1 MKIYSMLAYTSLALS
16 GCGGDPS
23 LSPSALTSAS
33 TASKVISIEGDDAD
47 LLINVLFQSGLRD
60 ASGRLGALHLKA
72 DAISCSAAVVPDP
85 RPSCTILLQ
94 GELKSVATAGAATMF
109 QVLKAH
115 GAKDRQA
122 TLGVDVVGGGAVD
135 CQRVTIHSGISKCS
149 LTIHD

>member
-1 MKIYSMLAYTSLALS
+1 VT
-16 GCGGDPS
+16 
-23 LSPSALTSAS
+23 
-33 TASKVISIEGDDAD
+33 KVISIEGDDAD
-47 LLINVLFQSGLRD
+47 LLINVLFQSGVRD
-60 ASGRLGALHLKA
+60 ASGRLGALHLTA

-115 GAKDRQA
+115 GAKDRQT

-135 CQRVTIHSGISKCS
+135 CQRVTTRSGISKCS
-149 LTIHD
+149 LIIHD